1 MRKSNQKK
9 LRKKIDIFSH
19 RKKSKFKKSRSS
31 QSIDVMFFLKNVHDI
46 VWVTQSLSYF
56 ENFFFYEIQK
66 LIDLNVFR
74 QILNAF
80 IYFLFYSE
88 TFYTNGLHKLFY

>member
-56 ENFFFYEIQK
+56 ENFFFLRNTEAHRSQCVSSDFECFHLFFI
-66 LIDLNVFR
+66 LFR
-74 QILNAF
+74 NF
-80 IYFLFYSE
+80 
-88 TFYTNGLHKLFY
+88 LHKRAS